1 MLPSLIEK
9 KLSNFFCALFNI
21 KTLPSW
27 LFVIFCTQIPLL
39 KLYFLITPYPFI
51 LIFIIIFFF
60 TFVIPFLWQ
69 RYLRKQ
75 NMEVSQRELLI
86 CSLILNCITLV
97 FLRQFSLDFF
107 STIILNSF
115 IITILLLIIM
125 IIESFF
131 IQISTYS
138 TATLIIAL
146 VLITDPYR
154 ISFVYVSIVLLLAG
168 FLLSLFVVNQKSTL
182 KQTLIAFISTLVTTC
197 IYLLLPW

>member
-1 MLPSLIEK
+1 MQPSLIEK

>member
-146 VLITDPYR
+146 VLITDPYK

>member
-1 MLPSLIEK
+1 MQPSLIEK

-146 VLITDPYR
+146 VFITDPYK

>member
-27 LFVIFCTQIPLL
+27 LFIIFCTQIPLL

-154 ISFVYVSIVLLLAG
+154 ISFVYVSIVLLLLG

>member
-146 VLITDPYR
+146 VLVTDPYR
-154 ISFVYVSIVLLLAG
+154 ISFVYVSIVLLLLG

>member
-154 ISFVYVSIVLLLAG
+154 ISFVYVSIVLLLLG

>member
-131 IQISTYS
+131 IQTSTYS

-154 ISFVYVSIVLLLAG
+154 ISFVYVSIVLLLLG